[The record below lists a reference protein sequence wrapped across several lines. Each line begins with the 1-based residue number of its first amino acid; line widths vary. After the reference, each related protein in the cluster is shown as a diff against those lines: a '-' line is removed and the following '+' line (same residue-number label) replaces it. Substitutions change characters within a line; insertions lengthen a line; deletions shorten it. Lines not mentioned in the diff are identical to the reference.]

1 MSNIVNYIN
10 RYGHLTFD
18 ELKFNELDEL
28 ILGVI
33 SYVDF
38 DGILEN
44 NKYEKVKLSD
54 AANMLFKK
62 YKMKELMDNMSGVT
76 AAIKIFDYIKNEN
89 RYKDLYLYNYA
100 YKCDSN
106 KQFSA
111 VFIDISKSL
120 TYISFEGTDDLVSGW
135 KEDCE
140 MTYNFPIP
148 AQKEAIKY
156 VNRSIPLFTNRRYIL
171 GGHSKGGNLACVAA
185 MYINPL
191 LKSRIKRIVSYDG
204 PGLRPEQLNS
214 KNYKSIE
221 SKLELVVPNTSIIG
235 MLLNHTVD
243 FKVVSSTKSGIAGHN
258 VIYWE
263 TDETKF
269 VLSSLS
275 EGSKRID
282 DLVYEWLNKYTD
294 KELEHFVNEMF
305 DVLARAGVDSLM
317 EIKIKNLPILL
328 KILEESKKLDNETR
342 KVIKSLFQ
350 LVFDYYR
357 TTPKN

>member
-10 RYGHLTFD
+10 KYGNLTFD
-18 ELKFNELDEL
+18 ELKLNELDEL
-28 ILGVI
+28 IFGVL

-54 AANMLFKK
+54 AADMLFKK

-111 VFIDISKSL
+111 LFIDINEKL

-156 VNRSIPLFTNRRYIL
+156 VNRSIPLFTNRSYIL

-191 LKSRIKRIVSYDG
+191 LRSRIKRVVSYDG
-204 PGLRPEQLNS
+204 PGLKPEQLES
-214 KNYKSIE
+214 KNYKNVE

-235 MLLNHTVD
+235 MLLNHKKE
-243 FKVVSSTKSGIAGHN
+243 FKVVSSTKGGIAGHN
-258 VIYWE
+258 VINWE
-263 TDETKF
+263 TEDTKF
-269 VLSSLS
+269 VASKLSK
-275 EGSKRID
+275 GSKKID

-294 KELEHFVNEMF
+294 EELERFVTEIF
-305 DVLARAGVDSLM
+305 DVLARAGVHSLR
-317 EIKIKNLPILL
+317 EIKLKNIPVLL
-328 KILEESKKLDNETR
+328 KIVEETKKLDEETR
-342 KVIKSLFQ
+342 KIIKSLLQ

-357 TTPKN
+357 NESK